1 MMKRS
6 TFLWLFTLALVAQH
20 VSPGSLFAQEI
31 APGHILNP
39 TGSQKSSGVAWNSIR
54 KEYMLIF
61 HGNDVR
67 VRRMDTDGIL
77 LGDNISLSGNVGI
90 NSVGIEYN
98 PVEDGY
104 IVGYRDS
111 NDNIYI
117 RHLSWDGQPLSGPF
131 FVGSGGSF
139 GGGGG
144 GALSVTSQRV
154 LIVWRV
160 GPAPIKVKYAL
171 MDADPTTANARLAT
185 GQLVT
190 GDGPAVDWNP
200 TNDTFLVAYVVDGGA
215 AKEQISGNIVNIVN
229 DNVSGGGN
237 FAIAHGNKSQTKPE
251 VAYSSSTNSFLVTME
266 DRRNNS
272 SQNANVT
279 GQRVSATGVKIGS
292 RFNIVANGSNIWDVP
307 GPIDY
312 SEVTGKFI
320 VTAFYATKG
329 VAVEVDPVTADVGP
343 QIVFGFN
350 QHNPVG
356 ITTNDD
362 FGDPQAVVLSKVNLG
377 GDGVHAHIID
387 LPTAPPTFTTN
398 NMVDGFFGVFYDE
411 MLPVAGGT
419 PPLFFEKL
427 SGSYAPGIT
436 TLNSAT
442 GHVSGTPTTVGP
454 FGPIRFRVT
463 DDEGRVA
470 EADLFHNITLGVPG
484 MVAPLAGATSD
495 TTPTFDWDDV
505 PGATTYRLV
514 VDNITSGGT
523 PIDMEIADPQTE
535 HTPGANLPAGN
546 LYQWKVQA
554 KNGAIVGAFS
564 NTATFEIDT
573 LIPPPVAMGGLVPSG
588 LAVIPGLT
596 AIEASSEWTSN
607 GGAKENIVDG
617 VPETK
622 WQSTSKNSVTTE
634 FVTIDLGGT
643 FPVARVRLYM
653 PFNSNVLL
661 FPKGFSIQVSDQPDA
676 NFTTVH
682 TEPNFVAQQGMWYE
696 FVAAPVL
703 TRRYV
708 RIWITDTNFY
718 VNKYPFNA
726 LIGEVEVLEDNP
738 VFGTIQ
744 YNWQAPADD
753 AGAGTEPVFA
763 YDLRVMAGGP
773 GAYNYFSAQ
782 ALVIVTNEPAPVLN
796 AIQSVVVDT
805 LNDETTYSAALT
817 SVDDAGNRSAVSNIV
832 TLATRGVP
840 PAAIANLRAFSPTKT
855 SMELDWDAPTEDGP
869 AGGKV
874 TSYEVRYSETPITSS
889 NLGSLVT
896 DETPPAPAN
905 PGTTQT
911 MTVNALDPTT
921 HYYFSIISRDEVGQA
936 SPLSNIA
943 ELATLDGTP
952 PAGIN
957 DLQGISGGGVYTE
970 ITPLTAANSSG
981 FIPGFAGN
989 KAVDDDESTYW
1000 SSPGVKPTRI
1010 EYITVNAGSETNV
1023 GRVRLLASNQSPLL
1037 FAKSF
1042 EILVGNDPNNNF
1054 TTGLTV
1060 SNFVAESSNWYT
1072 FDLPVPIS
1080 GQYVRIRITEMNA
1093 YSNGKFYSQF
1103 AEIEVFDLAAAAD
1116 GVMLLWTAP
1125 GNNGNQGQATK
1136 YHVRYSTTEIVDD
1149 DDYDNATQVPDG
1161 MVPAPQPAGFPE
1173 SLTLT
1178 GLGPEQV
1185 IWAAIKTV
1193 DGNSNVSVLSNIVK
1207 VSTPGNPPG
1216 TVTNLTVLPVEATG
1230 SSIRIQFT
1238 EPADDAGDNGSG
1250 PVDHYEVGCSTGAI
1264 NGLGDFVGL
1273 TFADPGPTPVGPGNT
1288 LQFDIPGLAN
1298 QTAYNCAVRA
1308 VDDADLTSPLSTVVS
1323 GSTIDDEPPAQVSN
1337 LSVDVVVMSLNVTVE
1352 NSSGALT
1359 PASNALDGD
1368 PATAWI
1374 SPGVKPHRE
1383 EWITVDL
1390 GSSVTVGQVRL
1401 QSNNQ
1406 SPLHFPADFKIQVG
1420 NNPNGPFTDALVV
1433 TDFVATLSTFYTFNV
1448 TPTAGRYVRIRA
1460 TKVNEYTN
1468 GKFYASFAE
1477 IEVSEQSGPAIEATL
1492 TWNAP
1497 ADDGSVGDPATSYEI
1512 RMDTSLINA
1521 GNFGGADLVATGL
1534 VPQAPGSPEVFVIT
1548 SGIVSGQ
1555 TNWFAIETKD
1565 EAGLRSVSVISAA
1578 VP

>member
-6 TFLWLFTLALVAQH
+6 IHLCLFAMILLAQH
-20 VSPGSLFAQEI
+20 VSPGSSVAQELP
-31 APGHILNP
+31 PGLLFNP

-67 VRRMDTDGIL
+67 VRRMDTDGNVI
-77 LGDNISLSGNVGI
+77 GSSNISITGNVGI

-104 IVGYRDS
+104 IAGYRDS

-117 RHLSWDGQPLSGPF
+117 RHLAWDGQPLSGPF
-131 FVGSGGSF
+131 LVGSGGSF

-154 LIVWRV
+154 LIVWRKRK
-160 GPAPIKVKYAL
+160 GPAPVKVKYAL

-185 GQLVT
+185 GTLVT

-200 TNDTFLVAYVVDGGA
+200 TNDTFLVAYVVSGGA
-215 AKEQISGNIVNIVN
+215 AAEQISGNIVNIVN

-237 FAIAHGNKSQTKPE
+237 FAIAHGNKSQSKPE
-251 VAYSSSTNSFLVTME
+251 VAYSSSTNSFLVTLE
-266 DRRNNS
+266 DRRNNA

-279 GQRVSATGVKIGS
+279 GQRVSATGAKIGG
-292 RFNIVANGSNIWDVP
+292 RFDIIANGANVWDVP
-307 GPIDY
+307 GPIEY

-329 VAVEVDPVTADVGP
+329 VAREVDPATAEVGP
-343 QIVFGFN
+343 EIVFGFN
-350 QHNPVG
+350 LNTPVG
-356 ITTNDD
+356 VATNDD
-362 FGDPQAVVLSKVNLG
+362 PGDPQAVVMSKVNLG

-427 SGSYAPGIT
+427 SGSYADGIT
-436 TLNSAT
+436 TLNSST
-442 GHVSGTPTTVGP
+442 GHVSGTPTTLGP
-454 FGPIRFRVT
+454 FGPIRFKVT
-463 DDEGRVA
+463 DDEGRTA
-470 EADLFHNITLGVPG
+470 ESDLFHDIKLGVPNQ
-484 MVAPLAGATSD
+484 VSPLSGATAD
-495 TTPTFDWDDV
+495 TTPTFDWDSV
-505 PGATTYRLV
+505 PGATSYRLL

-523 PIDMEIADPQTE
+523 PIDVEQPTTE
-535 HTPGANLPAGN
+535 HTPVASLPAGN

-554 KNGAIVGAFS
+554 KDGGTVGAFS
-564 NTATFEIDT
+564 NYATFEIDT
-573 LIPPPVAMGGLVPSG
+573 LIPPPVVLQASVPSG
-588 LAVIPGLT
+588 LNLIPGLT
-596 AIEASSEWTSN
+596 AIAASSEWISN

-617 VPETK
+617 DPEVK
-622 WQSTSKNSVTTE
+622 WQSTSKTSVTTE
-634 FVTIDLGGT
+634 WVTIDLGGT
-643 FPVARVRLYM
+643 FPVARIRLYM
-653 PFNSNVLL
+653 PNNSNALM
-661 FPKGFSIQVSDQPDA
+661 FPKGFQLQVSDQPDM

-682 TEPNFVAQQGMWYE
+682 TEANFVAQQGMWYD
-696 FVAAPVL
+696 FDASPVVAG
-703 TRRYV
+703 RYV

-718 VNKYPFNA
+718 VNNFPYNA

-738 VFGTIQ
+738 VFGTIV
-744 YNWQAPADD
+744 YSWEAPADD
-753 AGAGTEPVFA
+753 AGGGTEPVVM
-763 YDLRVMAGGP
+763 YDLRLASDEFPFNYTFAGQIG
-773 GAYNYFSAQ
+773 
-782 ALVIVTNEPAPVLN
+782 NEPIPVIN
-796 AIQSVVVDT
+796 GIQTVTVT
-805 LNDETTYSAALT
+805 GLPDETGINAAMT
-817 SVDDAGNRSAVSNIV
+817 SIDDAGNRSLLSNIV
-832 TLATRGVP
+832 NLATRGNP
-840 PAAIANLRAFSPTKT
+840 PAAITNLRAFSPTKT

-869 AGGKV
+869 SGGKV
-874 TSYEVRYSETPITSS
+874 TSYEVRYSESPIVAS
-889 NLGSLVT
+889 NFAAATLVT
-896 DETPPAPAN
+896 DETPPAPQD
-905 PGTTQT
+905 PGTTQP
-911 MTVNALDPTT
+911 MTVNNLNPTT
-921 HYYFSIISRDEVGQA
+921 HYYFAIISRDDVGNV
-936 SPLSNIA
+936 SPLSNNA
-943 ELATLDGTP
+943 EMATLDGTP
-952 PAGIN
+952 PAAIT
-957 DLQGISGGGVYTE
+957 DLQGVSGGGVFTE
-970 ITPLTAANSSG
+970 MTPLTAANSSG
-981 FIPGFAGN
+981 FLIGFNAN
-989 KAVDDDESTYW
+989 KAVDDNESTYW

-1010 EYITVNAGSETNV
+1010 EYITVDIGSAVDV
-1023 GRVRLLASNQSPLL
+1023 GRVRLLASTQSPLL

-1054 TTGLTV
+1054 TLGLTV
-1060 SNFVAESSNWYT
+1060 SNFVAESSTWYT
-1072 FDLPVPIS
+1072 FDLPAPIN
-1080 GQYVRIRITEMNA
+1080 GRYVRIRITEMNQ
-1093 YSNGKFYSQF
+1093 YSNNKFYAQF
-1103 AEIEVFDLAAAAD
+1103 GEIEVFRLDAAPD
-1116 GVMLLWTAP
+1116 GVTLLWTAP
-1125 GNNGNQGQATK
+1125 GNNGNVGQATK
-1136 YHVRYSTTEIVDD
+1136 YYVKYSSTEIVDD
-1149 DDYDNATQVPDG
+1149 DDFNSATAVPDG
-1161 MVPAPQPAGFPE
+1161 QVPAPQPAGSPE
-1173 SLTLT
+1173 GLTLT
-1178 GLGPEQV
+1178 GLGPEEV
-1185 IWAAIKTV
+1185 IWVAIKTE
-1193 DGNSNVSVLSNIVK
+1193 DGNLNLSPLSNVIK
-1207 VSTPGNPPG
+1207 ASTPGNPPG
-1216 TVTNLTVLPVEATG
+1216 AATNLSVLPAQASG

-1250 PVDHYEVGCSTGAI
+1250 PVTSYEVGCALGPI

-1273 TFADPGPTPVGPGNT
+1273 PFANPGPAPVAPTNV
-1288 LQFDIPGLAN
+1288 LQFDIPGLDN

-1308 VDDADLTSPLSTVVS
+1308 VDDADLKSPLSAVVS
-1323 GSTIDDEPPAQVSN
+1323 GSTKDEVPPALVSN
-1337 LSVDVVVMSLNVTVE
+1337 LNVDVVIMSLNLSIE

-1359 PASNALDGD
+1359 PESNALDGD

-1448 TPTAGRYVRIRA
+1448 TPTVGRYVRIRA
-1460 TKVNEYTN
+1460 TKVNEYSN

-1477 IEVSEQSGPAIEATL
+1477 IEVSEQGGPAIEATL

-1497 ADDGSVGDPATSYEI
+1497 ADDGLVGDPAASYEI
-1512 RMDTSLINA
+1512 RMDTSLIDA
-1521 GNFGGADLVATGL
+1521 GNFGGANLVATGL

-1565 EAGLRSVSVISAA
+1565 DAGLFSVSVISAA